1 MDTNLKTLDNIKD
14 SLKDI
19 HNEIVNDIFYS
30 DNDLFASQ
38 EIDNQFIKIINTIKE
53 YESKINEYTSKSY
66 IADNLFEKEL
76 LKEFIIKND
85 G

>member
-1 MDTNLKTLDNIKD
+1 MDTNLQTLDNIKD

-66 IADNLFEKEL
+66 IANNLFEKEL
-76 LKEFIIKND
+76 LKEFIIKNNE
-85 G
+85 

>member
-1 MDTNLKTLDNIKD
+1 MDTNLNTLDNIKD
-14 SLKDI
+14 SLKSI

-76 LKEFIIKND
+76 LKEFIIEND
-85 G
+85 R